1 MKSTKSLLSLTA
13 GIMAFAMLGAPAVAF
28 AHPTLTA
35 HTHTIPA
42 HDHDHTQQPHI
53 KTISAHHTH

>member
-1 MKSTKSLLSLTA
+1 MKSTKSLLSLIA
-13 GIMAFAMLGAPAVAF
+13 VGITLGAPAVAF

-42 HDHDHTQQPHI
+42 HDHDHTQQPHM